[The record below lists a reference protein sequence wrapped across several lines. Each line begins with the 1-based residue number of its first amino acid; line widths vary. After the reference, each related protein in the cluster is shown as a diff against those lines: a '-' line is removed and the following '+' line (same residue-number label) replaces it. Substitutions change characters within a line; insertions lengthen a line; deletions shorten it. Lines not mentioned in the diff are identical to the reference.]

1 MKRSDNKKAEKIQAK
16 CRQHLLF
23 LHYVNNVGLQKEQA
37 EFIFKNQYEMAK
49 YSVVLRKRALSQSTE
64 SNQCRVSTLS
74 NYCLDAIAKTLTS
87 YQVHN
92 LEQLS
97 FYLREGEAAYLS
109 AKATEFRTLNDDNIC
124 VLADVDAK
132 SLMLN
137 EYVSHSGIKR
147 LFDVCQKNHYQRQD
161 ATVNDN
167 WETLDA
173 ATMVE
178 IRLPFSYLEDIYLMQ
193 TQLDVHYLSLIG
205 KTFPNLQNIFLY
217 HTNSNG
223 SESYLEL
230 LNSFLSNYLT
240 LSYLELS
247 YCGWIDL
254 RVLSLWGAAI
264 LNARSKKGGLA
275 TVLPSLRC
283 VKIVGYNTMLK
294 EHVPQT
300 AVVQHFEEACYI
312 SLIIN

>member
-1 MKRSDNKKAEKIQAK
+1 
-16 CRQHLLF
+16 
-23 LHYVNNVGLQKEQA
+23 
-37 EFIFKNQYEMAK
+37 MAQ

-64 SNQCRVSTLS
+64 SNKCRVSTLS
-74 NYCLDAIAKTLTS
+74 HYCLDAIAKTLTS
-87 YQVHN
+87 YRVES

-97 FYLREGEAAYLS
+97 FYLREGESAYLS
-109 AKATEFRTLNDDNIC
+109 VKATEFRTLNDDNIC

-132 SLMLN
+132 LLMLN
-137 EYVSHSGIKR
+137 EFVTNAGIKT
-147 LFDVCQKNHYQRQD
+147 LLDVCEKNKNQSQD
-161 ATVNDN
+161 AMVNDN

-173 ATMVE
+173 TMVD
-178 IRLPFSYLEDIYLMQ
+178 IRLPFSYLEDIYFMEAK
-193 TQLDVHYLSLIG
+193 LDVHYLSLIG
-205 KTFPNLQNIFLY
+205 KTFPNLRNICLY
-217 HTNSNG
+217 RTNSNG

-230 LNSFLSNYLT
+230 LNSFLSNYLK

-264 LNARSKKGGLA
+264 LNARSKNGGLA

-294 EHVPQT
+294 EHVPR
-300 AVVQHFEEACYI
+300 AEVVQHFIEECNI